1 MCSGLPEVV
10 AQLTSVTDAVKRLD
24 LTQLTHREVLQ
35 AGIQQLN
42 GEWYSALRQA
52 TAAAPA

>member
-1 MCSGLPEVV
+1 VV

-52 TAAAPA
+52 TAAAPV